1 MGKQPV
7 NFYHLQL
14 RVGGKKTE
22 DPKSKRKEEKN
33 NNKS

>member
-1 MGKQPV
+1 MSCYIQHSG
-7 NFYHLQL
+7 LDL
-14 RVGGKKTE
+14 GKKAE

>member
-1 MGKQPV
+1 V
-7 NFYHLQL
+7 YFSFLQ
-14 RVGGKKTE
+14 VYCDGYIFE